1 MSMLR
6 KKVGSFYLVENLGAG
21 GMSEVF
27 LGINPRTREK
37 RAFKILRKHA
47 EISPSGYA
55 RFKREVDIM
64 RSLSHP
70 GIIKI
75 MDNGALED
83 CYYYSMELMP
93 GGNLNRRLDRG
104 KLSID
109 AALHLFIP
117 ICDAMA
123 YAHEQAV
130 VHRDLKP
137 SNILLN
143 EHGEPVI
150 SDFGIAKVLDLE
162 GTPLTQSGEILGTI
176 AYLAPEQ
183 RFSSKKVNRRADVY
197 ALGAIF
203 FEMLMGFPPLGKFP
217 WPREVQSDFPES
229 VQSVLEKCLA
239 LDPDERF
246 EHAGLLQLEMGK
258 YPELVRGKKVEI
270 ASNPPSKKFIVAED
284 ALLTPANTDRIE
296 AWFQILR
303 TGTTRERLAS
313 VREMV
318 DKISPAEAKAVLKI
332 YPEEGDRV
340 RWGLIRVLGELK
352 IEAATPLILSDLNSP
367 FHTECAIEALGKIG
381 SDEAYNAIREYVL
394 EHPESAMISLL
405 PMARTGKQRAIKHLR
420 RYLNHDMAV
429 LRQAAV
435 RALASIRSA
444 EALHDLKEH
453 LCVERDEKVRATLL
467 QAVHSLQAILLPDI
481 NAANQDTE
489 IISKGRNS
497 QPLNSMLAGHNLEK

>member
-6 KKVGSFYLVENLGAG
+6 KKIGSFYLVEKIGSG

-64 RSLSHP
+64 RGLSHP

-83 CYYYSMELMP
+83 CYYYSMDHMP

-109 AALHLFIP
+109 GSLHLFIP

-123 YAHEQAV
+123 YAHEQSV

-137 SNILLN
+137 SNVLISAD
-143 EHGEPVI
+143 GQPVI
-150 SDFGIAKVLDLE
+150 SDFGIAKVLDFE

-183 RFSSKKVNRRADVY
+183 RFSSKQVNRRADIY

-203 FEMLMGFPPLGKFP
+203 YEMLMGFPPLGKFP
-217 WPREVQSDFPES
+217 WPREVQTDFPES
-229 VQSVLEKCLA
+229 IQSMLEKCLA
-239 LDPDERF
+239 LNPDDRF
-246 EHAGLLQLEMGK
+246 EHAGLLQLEMEK
-258 YPELVRGKKVEI
+258 YPEMARGKKI
-270 ASNPPSKKFIVAED
+270 ALAANLPSKKFFVAD
-284 ALLTPANTDRIE
+284 DSLMKPASTDRIE

-352 IEAATPLILSDLNSP
+352 IEAATPLILGDLNSP

-381 SDEAYNAIREYVL
+381 SDDAYGAIRQYIL
-394 EHPESAMISLL
+394 EHPESAIIALL
-405 PMARTGKQRAIKHLR
+405 PLARTGKQRAIKHLR

-429 LRQAAV
+429 LRHEAV
-435 RALASIRSA
+435 RALASIKSP

-453 LCVERDEKVRATLL
+453 LCDERDEKVRSSLL
-467 QAVHSLQAILLPDI
+467 QAVHSLQAVLLPDI
-481 NAANQDTE
+481 NSANQDTE
-489 IISKGRNS
+489 IIAKSRN
-497 QPLNSMLAGHNLEK
+497 L